1 MSNDNKNVAVPV
13 IGTSDMPPVETLN
26 YETYYKVSSVFINDL
41 KIIMQDVAY
50 ADAKPYFDFLANY
63 NYVLPIAVLQEFIN
77 MLGKM
82 PFGTVAPLMDVI
94 NNKNLFSKYFEDI
107 TLKLTKVQNPSIK
120 K

>member
-1 MSNDNKNVAVPV
+1 MSTNKNAAAPV
-13 IGTSDMPPVETLN
+13 VGTSDMPQVETLS
-26 YETYYKVSSVFINDL
+26 YETYYKVSPVFINDL

-63 NYVLPIAVLQEFIN
+63 NYVLPVAILQEYIN

-82 PFGTVAPLMDVI
+82 PFGTVAPIMDVI
-94 NNKNLFSKYFEDI
+94 NNKNLFPKYFEDV
-107 TLKLTKVQNPSIK
+107 TPKPAKVQEQPAK